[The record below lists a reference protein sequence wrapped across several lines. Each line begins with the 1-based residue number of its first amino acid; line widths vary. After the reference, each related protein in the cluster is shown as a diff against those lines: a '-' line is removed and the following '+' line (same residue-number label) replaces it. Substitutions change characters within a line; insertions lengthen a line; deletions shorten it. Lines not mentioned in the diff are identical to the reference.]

1 MKPTEKRGWG
11 SPEAHQHFRA
21 GYRTSSYCR
30 REWPSSR
37 RVPRECRTIDA
48 KRRPSWRDK
57 RQPSPVHPEGQGGE
71 DYGTSLVAMRRLQV
85 KQVKKAARAQ
95 RESQGVTYTIPG
107 HCVLL

>member
-37 RVPRECRTIDA
+37 RVPRECRTIDT

-71 DYGTSLVAMRRLQV
+71 DYGTSLW
-85 KQVKKAARAQ
+85 
-95 RESQGVTYTIPG
+95 P
-107 HCVLL
+107 